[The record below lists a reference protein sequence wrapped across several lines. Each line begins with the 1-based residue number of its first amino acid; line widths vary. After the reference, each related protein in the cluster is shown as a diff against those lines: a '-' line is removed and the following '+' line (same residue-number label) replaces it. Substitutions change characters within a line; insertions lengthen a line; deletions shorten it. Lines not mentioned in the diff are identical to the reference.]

1 MAKVDI
7 KRIYIMFFSVIFAI
21 FLKLAIDGIPMLS
34 GIPVIVGFAISPL
47 LALLI
52 SQSMVER
59 KIDGK
64 EIGLFVLFMF
74 LSNFVL
80 QLFPTIRDF
89 NLFNLTTATPIG
101 MMVTVT
107 AYLITIPVSVLLSD
121 IITDKGIRIFGRRGK

>member
-89 NLFNLTTATPIG
+89 NLFNLTTATTIG